1 MNTTD
6 KITTVGTFVA
16 VVRHAGERA
25 KATGCK
31 QWSAIYIAGLAVGLG
46 WAALNLYQA
55 LSCRQPAETRD

>member
-6 KITTVGTFVA
+6 KVTTAGTFVA

-46 WAALNLYQA
+46 WVTLDLLRAINRL
-55 LSCRQPAETRD
+55 PAERPQD